1 MPIKLL
7 LATQFPII
15 TLGFEKLL
23 SDSPEFKIV
32 GKVDNQT
39 SLMDVLKSSSPDV
52 LILDLEMV
60 KINSL
65 NMIKRIHKYHRKL
78 KILALSSK
86 PCLAQLDI
94 DV

>member
-65 NMIKRIHKYHRKL
+65 NMIKRIHKYQNHDG
-78 KILALSSK
+78 KIICKEDSRACSSVL
-86 PCLAQLDI
+86 PR
-94 DV
+94 